1 MKFGYARCSTLDQNL
16 DWQIDALM
24 KEGCDRIFQEK
35 FTGTRKDRPELL
47 RMLDMLREG
56 DTVIICE
63 LTRLSRSVKD
73 LFDLVERVEKAGANI
88 KSLKEPWLDTTTPQ
102 GRLLFTIFSG
112 VSQFER
118 ELIRERTMEG
128 LASARARGRM
138 GGRPGKDQKV
148 VEQALTLYDSRAY
161 SVDEISKTTGIS
173 RATLYKY
180 INLRKEAQNNNK
192 YTAMAKTPSW
202 LQINDGIPHKGMEL
216 LIGREPAEV
225 GLLLLRWD

>member
-128 LASARARGRM
+128 LASARARGRR
-138 GGRPGKDQKV
+138 GGRPGKDPKV
-148 VEQALTLYDSRAY
+148 AEQALTLYDSRAY

-180 INLRKEAQNNNK
+180 INLRKEAQNNK
-192 YTAMAKTPSW
+192 K
-202 LQINDGIPHKGMEL
+202 
-216 LIGREPAEV
+216 
-225 GLLLLRWD
+225 

>member
-1 MKFGYARCSTLDQNL
+1 M
-16 DWQIDALM
+16 
-24 KEGCDRIFQEK
+24 
-35 FTGTRKDRPELL
+35 
-47 RMLDMLREG
+47 
-56 DTVIICE
+56 
-63 LTRLSRSVKD
+63 
-73 LFDLVERVEKAGANI
+73 EKAGANI

-138 GGRPGKDQKV
+138 GGRPGKDKKI
-148 VEQALTLYDSRAY
+148 VEQALTLYDSKAY

-180 INLRKEAQNNNK
+180 IRLRKEANK
-192 YTAMAKTPSW
+192 
-202 LQINDGIPHKGMEL
+202 
-216 LIGREPAEV
+216 
-225 GLLLLRWD
+225 

>member
-47 RMLDMLREG
+47 RMMDMLREG

-73 LFDLVERVEKAGANI
+73 LFDLVEQVEKAGANI

-138 GGRPGKDQKV
+138 GGRPGKDKKI
-148 VEQALTLYDSRAY
+148 VEQALTLYDSKAY

-180 INLRKEAQNNNK
+180 VNLRKENQNSNLNHD
-192 YTAMAKTPSW
+192 S
-202 LQINDGIPHKGMEL
+202 N
-216 LIGREPAEV
+216 
-225 GLLLLRWD
+225 

>member
-1 MKFGYARCSTLDQNL
+1 MKLGYARCSTLDQNL
-16 DWQIDALM
+16 DWQIDALT

-47 RMLDMLREG
+47 RMMDMLREG

-73 LFDLVERVEKAGANI
+73 LFDLVEQVEKAGANI

-138 GGRPGKDQKV
+138 GGRPGKDKKIID
-148 VEQALTLYDSRAY
+148 QALTLYDSKAY
-161 SVDEISKTTGIS
+161 SVEEISTTTGIS

-180 INLRKEAQNNNK
+180 VNLRKEK
-192 YTAMAKTPSW
+192 IEHFTTTP
-202 LQINDGIPHKGMEL
+202 KE
-216 LIGREPAEV
+216 
-225 GLLLLRWD
+225 

>member
-1 MKFGYARCSTLDQNL
+1 MKLGYARCSTLDQNL
-16 DWQIDALM
+16 DWQIDALT

-47 RMLDMLREG
+47 RMMDMLREG

-73 LFDLVERVEKAGANI
+73 LFDLVEQVEKAGANI

-138 GGRPGKDQKV
+138 GGRPGKDKKI
-148 VEQALTLYDSRAY
+148 VEQALTLYDSKAY

-180 INLRKEAQNNNK
+180 VNLRKEAQNN
-192 YTAMAKTPSW
+192 
-202 LQINDGIPHKGMEL
+202 QH
-216 LIGREPAEV
+216 
-225 GLLLLRWD
+225 

>member
-1 MKFGYARCSTLDQNL
+1 MKLGYARCSTLDQNL
-16 DWQIDALM
+16 DWQIDALT

-47 RMLDMLREG
+47 RMMDMLREG

-73 LFDLVERVEKAGANI
+73 LFELVEQVEKAGANI

-138 GGRPGKDQKV
+138 GGRPGKDKKIID
-148 VEQALTLYDSRAY
+148 QALTLYDSKAY

-180 INLRKEAQNNNK
+180 INLRKEAQ
-192 YTAMAKTPSW
+192 
-202 LQINDGIPHKGMEL
+202 INQH
-216 LIGREPAEV
+216 
-225 GLLLLRWD
+225 

>member
-1 MKFGYARCSTLDQNL
+1 MKLGYARCSTLDQNL
-16 DWQIDALM
+16 DWQIDALT

-47 RMLDMLREG
+47 RMMDMLREG

-73 LFDLVERVEKAGANI
+73 LFDLVEQVEKAGANI

-138 GGRPGKDQKV
+138 GGRPGKDKKII
-148 VEQALTLYDSRAY
+148 EQALTLYDSKAY

-180 INLRKEAQNNNK
+180 VNLRKEAQ
-192 YTAMAKTPSW
+192 
-202 LQINDGIPHKGMEL
+202 INQH
-216 LIGREPAEV
+216 
-225 GLLLLRWD
+225 

>member
-1 MKFGYARCSTLDQNL
+1 MKLGYARCSTLDQNL

-47 RMLDMLREG
+47 RMMDMLREG

-73 LFDLVERVEKAGANI
+73 LFDLVEQVEKAGANI

-138 GGRPGKDQKV
+138 GGRPGKYKKI
-148 VEQALTLYDSRAY
+148 VEQALTLYDSKAY

-180 INLRKEAQNNNK
+180 VNLRKEK
-192 YTAMAKTPSW
+192 IDHSSTTP
-202 LQINDGIPHKGMEL
+202 K
-216 LIGREPAEV
+216 
-225 GLLLLRWD
+225 

>member
-1 MKFGYARCSTLDQNL
+1 MKLGYARCSTLDQNL
-16 DWQIDALM
+16 DWQIDALT

-47 RMLDMLREG
+47 RMMDMLREG

-73 LFDLVERVEKAGANI
+73 LFDLVEQVEKAGANI

-138 GGRPGKDQKV
+138 GGRPGKDKKI
-148 VEQALTLYDSRAY
+148 VEQALTLYDSKAY

-180 INLRKEAQNNNK
+180 VNLRKENQNDSLNH
-192 YTAMAKTPSW
+192 
-202 LQINDGIPHKGMEL
+202 D
-216 LIGREPAEV
+216 
-225 GLLLLRWD
+225 

>member
-1 MKFGYARCSTLDQNL
+1 MKLGYARCSTLDQNL
-16 DWQIDALM
+16 DWQIDALTE
-24 KEGCDRIFQEK
+24 EGCDRIFQEK

-47 RMLDMLREG
+47 RMMDMLREG

-73 LFDLVERVEKAGANI
+73 LFDLVEQVEKAGANI

-138 GGRPGKDQKV
+138 GGRPGKDKKI
-148 VEQALTLYDSRAY
+148 VEQALTLYDSKAY
-161 SVDEISKTTGIS
+161 SVEEISKTTGIS

-180 INLRKEAQNNNK
+180 VNLRKEAQNN
-192 YTAMAKTPSW
+192 
-202 LQINDGIPHKGMEL
+202 QH
-216 LIGREPAEV
+216 
-225 GLLLLRWD
+225 

>member
-1 MKFGYARCSTLDQNL
+1 MKLGYARCSTLDQNL

-47 RMLDMLREG
+47 RMMDMLREG

-73 LFDLVERVEKAGANI
+73 LFDLVEQVEKAGANI

-138 GGRPGKDQKV
+138 GGRPGKDKKI
-148 VEQALTLYDSRAY
+148 VEQALTLYDSKAY

-180 INLRKEAQNNNK
+180 VNLRKEK
-192 YTAMAKTPSW
+192 IDHSSTTP
-202 LQINDGIPHKGMEL
+202 K
-216 LIGREPAEV
+216 
-225 GLLLLRWD
+225 

>member
-1 MKFGYARCSTLDQNL
+1 MKLGYARCSTLDQNL
-16 DWQIDALM
+16 DWQIDALT

-47 RMLDMLREG
+47 RMMDMLREG

-73 LFDLVERVEKAGANI
+73 LFDLVEQVEKAGANI
-88 KSLKEPWLDTTTPQ
+88 KSLKDPWLDTTSPQ
-102 GRLLFTIFSG
+102 GILLFTIFSG

-138 GGRPGKDQKV
+138 GGRPGKDKKI
-148 VEQALTLYDSRAY
+148 VEQALTLYDSKSY

-180 INLRKEAQNNNK
+180 VKLRKENQNDSLK
-192 YTAMAKTPSW
+192 H
-202 LQINDGIPHKGMEL
+202 D
-216 LIGREPAEV
+216 
-225 GLLLLRWD
+225 

>member
-1 MKFGYARCSTLDQNL
+1 MKLGYARCSTLDQNL

-47 RMLDMLREG
+47 RMMDMLREG

-73 LFDLVERVEKAGANI
+73 LFDLVEQVEKAVANI

-138 GGRPGKDQKV
+138 GGRPGKDKKI
-148 VEQALTLYDSRAY
+148 VEQALTLYYSKAY

-180 INLRKEAQNNNK
+180 VNPRKENQNSNLNHD
-192 YTAMAKTPSW
+192 S
-202 LQINDGIPHKGMEL
+202 N
-216 LIGREPAEV
+216 
-225 GLLLLRWD
+225 

>member
-1 MKFGYARCSTLDQNL
+1 MKLGYARCSTLDQNL

-47 RMLDMLREG
+47 RMMAMLREG

-73 LFDLVERVEKAGANI
+73 LFDLVEQVEKAGANI

-138 GGRPGKDQKV
+138 GGRPGKDKKI
-148 VEQALTLYDSRAY
+148 VEQALTLYDSKAY

-180 INLRKEAQNNNK
+180 VNLRK
-192 YTAMAKTPSW
+192 
-202 LQINDGIPHKGMEL
+202 D
-216 LIGREPAEV
+216 V
-225 GLLLLRWD
+225 GQTTSYL

>member
-1 MKFGYARCSTLDQNL
+1 MKLGYARCSTLDQNL
-16 DWQIDALM
+16 DWQIDALT

-47 RMLDMLREG
+47 RMMDMLREG

-73 LFDLVERVEKAGANI
+73 LFDLVEQVEKAGANI

-138 GGRPGKDQKV
+138 GGRPGKDKKI
-148 VEQALTLYDSRAY
+148 VEQALTLYDSKAY

-180 INLRKEAQNNNK
+180 VNLRKEK
-192 YTAMAKTPSW
+192 FEHFTTTP
-202 LQINDGIPHKGMEL
+202 KE
-216 LIGREPAEV
+216 
-225 GLLLLRWD
+225 

>member
-1 MKFGYARCSTLDQNL
+1 MKLGYARCSTLDQNL
-16 DWQIDALM
+16 DWQIDALT

-47 RMLDMLREG
+47 RMMDMLREG

-73 LFDLVERVEKAGANI
+73 LFDLVEQVEKAGANI

-138 GGRPGKDQKV
+138 GGRPGKDKKIG
-148 VEQALTLYDSRAY
+148 EQALTLYDSKAY

-180 INLRKEAQNNNK
+180 VNLRKEK
-192 YTAMAKTPSW
+192 IVHSSTTP
-202 LQINDGIPHKGMEL
+202 K
-216 LIGREPAEV
+216 
-225 GLLLLRWD
+225 

>member
-1 MKFGYARCSTLDQNL
+1 MKLGYARCSTLDQNL
-16 DWQIDALM
+16 DWQIDALT

-138 GGRPGKDQKV
+138 GGRPGKDKKV

-192 YTAMAKTPSW
+192 
-202 LQINDGIPHKGMEL
+202 
-216 LIGREPAEV
+216 
-225 GLLLLRWD
+225 

>member
-16 DWQIDALM
+16 DWQIDALT

-47 RMLDMLREG
+47 RMMDMLREG

-73 LFDLVERVEKAGANI
+73 LFELVEQVEKAGANI

-138 GGRPGKDQKV
+138 GGRPGKDKKI
-148 VEQALTLYDSRAY
+148 VEQALTLYDSKAY

-192 YTAMAKTPSW
+192 
-202 LQINDGIPHKGMEL
+202 
-216 LIGREPAEV
+216 
-225 GLLLLRWD
+225 

>member
-1 MKFGYARCSTLDQNL
+1 MKLGYARCSTLDQNL
-16 DWQIDALM
+16 DWQIDALT

-47 RMLDMLREG
+47 RMMDMLREG

-73 LFDLVERVEKAGANI
+73 LFDLVEQVEKAGANI

-138 GGRPGKDQKV
+138 GGRPGKDKKIID
-148 VEQALTLYDSRAY
+148 QALTLYDSKAY

-180 INLRKEAQNNNK
+180 VNLRKEK
-192 YTAMAKTPSW
+192 IVHSSTTP
-202 LQINDGIPHKGMEL
+202 K
-216 LIGREPAEV
+216 
-225 GLLLLRWD
+225 

>member
-1 MKFGYARCSTLDQNL
+1 MKLGYARCSTLDQNL

-47 RMLDMLREG
+47 RMMDMLREG

-73 LFDLVERVEKAGANI
+73 LFDLVEQVEKAGANI

-138 GGRPGKDQKV
+138 GGRPGKDKKI
-148 VEQALTLYDSRAY
+148 VEQALTLYDSKAY

-180 INLRKEAQNNNK
+180 VNLRKENQNDSLK
-192 YTAMAKTPSW
+192 H
-202 LQINDGIPHKGMEL
+202 D
-216 LIGREPAEV
+216 
-225 GLLLLRWD
+225 

>member
-1 MKFGYARCSTLDQNL
+1 MKLGYARCSTLDQNL
-16 DWQIDALM
+16 DWQIDALT

-35 FTGTRKDRPELL
+35 FTGTRKDCPELL
-47 RMLDMLREG
+47 RMMDMLREG

-73 LFDLVERVEKAGANI
+73 LFDLVEQVEKAGANI

-102 GRLLFTIFSG
+102 GRLLFTIVSG

-138 GGRPGKDQKV
+138 GGRPGKDKKI
-148 VEQALTLYDSRAY
+148 VEQALTLYDSKAY

-180 INLRKEAQNNNK
+180 VNLRKEAQNNQ
-192 YTAMAKTPSW
+192 Y
-202 LQINDGIPHKGMEL
+202 
-216 LIGREPAEV
+216 
-225 GLLLLRWD
+225 

>member
-1 MKFGYARCSTLDQNL
+1 MKLGYARCSTLDQNL
-16 DWQIDALM
+16 DWQIDALT

-47 RMLDMLREG
+47 RMMDMLREG

-73 LFDLVERVEKAGANI
+73 LFDLVEQVEKAGANI

-118 ELIRERTMEG
+118 ELIHERTMEG

-138 GGRPGKDQKV
+138 GGRPGKDKKI
-148 VEQALTLYDSRAY
+148 VEQALTLYDSKAY

-180 INLRKEAQNNNK
+180 VNLRKEAQNN
-192 YTAMAKTPSW
+192 
-202 LQINDGIPHKGMEL
+202 QH
-216 LIGREPAEV
+216 
-225 GLLLLRWD
+225 

>member
-1 MKFGYARCSTLDQNL
+1 MKLGYARCLTLDQNL
-16 DWQIDALM
+16 DWQIDALT

-47 RMLDMLREG
+47 RMMDMLREG

-73 LFDLVERVEKAGANI
+73 LFDLVEQVEKAGANI

-138 GGRPGKDQKV
+138 GGRPGKDKKI
-148 VEQALTLYDSRAY
+148 VEQALTLYDSMAY

-180 INLRKEAQNNNK
+180 VNIRKEKNQ
-192 YTAMAKTPSW
+192 
-202 LQINDGIPHKGMEL
+202 
-216 LIGREPAEV
+216 
-225 GLLLLRWD
+225 

>member
-1 MKFGYARCSTLDQNL
+1 MKLGYACRLTLDQNL
-16 DWQIDALM
+16 DWQIDALTE
-24 KEGCDRIFQEK
+24 EGCDRIFQEK

-47 RMLDMLREG
+47 RMMDMLREG

-73 LFDLVERVEKAGANI
+73 LFDLVEQVEKAGANI

-138 GGRPGKDQKV
+138 GGRPGKDKKI
-148 VEQALTLYDSRAY
+148 VEQALTLYDSKAY

-180 INLRKEAQNNNK
+180 VNLRKENQNSNLNHD
-192 YTAMAKTPSW
+192 S
-202 LQINDGIPHKGMEL
+202 N
-216 LIGREPAEV
+216 
-225 GLLLLRWD
+225 

>member
-35 FTGTRKDRPELL
+35 FTGTRKVRPELL

-73 LFDLVERVEKAGANI
+73 LFDLVEQVEKAGANI

-102 GRLLFTIFSG
+102 GRLLFSIFSG

-138 GGRPGKDQKV
+138 GGRPGKDKKI
-148 VEQALTLYDSRAY
+148 VEQALTLYDSKAY

-180 INLRKEAQNNNK
+180 VNLRKENQNSNLNHD
-192 YTAMAKTPSW
+192 S
-202 LQINDGIPHKGMEL
+202 N
-216 LIGREPAEV
+216 
-225 GLLLLRWD
+225 

>member
-24 KEGCDRIFQEK
+24 NEGCDRIFQEK

-180 INLRKEAQNNNK
+180 INLRKEAQTIK
-192 YTAMAKTPSW
+192 K
-202 LQINDGIPHKGMEL
+202 
-216 LIGREPAEV
+216 
-225 GLLLLRWD
+225 

>member
-1 MKFGYARCSTLDQNL
+1 MKLGYARCSTLDQNL

-47 RMLDMLREG
+47 RMMDMLREG

-73 LFDLVERVEKAGANI
+73 LFDLVEQVEKAGANI

-138 GGRPGKDQKV
+138 GGRPGKDKKI
-148 VEQALTLYDSRAY
+148 VEQALTLYDSKAY

-180 INLRKEAQNNNK
+180 VNLRKESQNI
-192 YTAMAKTPSW
+192 
-202 LQINDGIPHKGMEL
+202 QH
-216 LIGREPAEV
+216 
-225 GLLLLRWD
+225 

>member
-1 MKFGYARCSTLDQNL
+1 MKLGYALRLALDQNL
-16 DWQIDALM
+16 DWQIDALT

-47 RMLDMLREG
+47 RMMDMLREG

-73 LFDLVERVEKAGANI
+73 LFDLVEQVEKAGANI

-138 GGRPGKDQKV
+138 GGRPGKDKKI
-148 VEQALTLYDSRAY
+148 VEQALTLYDSKAY

-180 INLRKEAQNNNK
+180 VNLRKVNQNNN
-192 YTAMAKTPSW
+192 
-202 LQINDGIPHKGMEL
+202 LNHD
-216 LIGREPAEV
+216 
-225 GLLLLRWD
+225 